1 MEPLGRSVR
10 RQLLGANTHTDPE
23 YNTSALGDR
32 TPPAPD
38 LPPAGQEYTAMIT
51 LKSIIYMY
59 YISFNS
65 SATKL
70 IRLDKYQETQ

>member
-1 MEPLGRSVR
+1 MVPLGRSVR

-38 LPPAGQEYTAMIT
+38 LPPAGQEYTEINNNLNA
-51 LKSIIYMY
+51 LH
-59 YISFNS
+59 
-65 SATKL
+65 L
-70 IRLDKYQETQ
+70 I